1 MEGAV
6 QEEVPVV
13 FVVVVHLAE
22 DAELLEGLPEEEGV
36 PVAEVHLEVGVEG
49 DSHRI
54 ESKMPSS
61 LLQALTRNEIYT

>member
-1 MEGAV
+1 VPPGEEVVAGAV
-6 QEEVPVV
+6 HEEVPVD

-36 PVAEVHLEVGVEG
+36 PVAEVHLVEA

-54 ESKMPSS
+54 ESKNILVTDTPP
-61 LLQALTRNEIYT
+61 YG